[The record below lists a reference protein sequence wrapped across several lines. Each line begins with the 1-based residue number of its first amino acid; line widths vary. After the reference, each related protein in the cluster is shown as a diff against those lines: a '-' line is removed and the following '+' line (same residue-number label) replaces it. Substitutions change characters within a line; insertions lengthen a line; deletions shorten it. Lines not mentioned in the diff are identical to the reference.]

1 MCENEILKTVISRSG
16 NLKAVVF
23 NRGCGAITGFN
34 TQISIIN
41 TSEELESEGGN
52 LFIADGT
59 LPLGIH
65 WDSNTSISISG
76 SESSNIYKKEFSFN
90 GITIAYESQ
99 EK

>member
-1 MCENEILKTVISRSG
+1 MCENEISKTVISPSG

-23 NRGCGAITGFN
+23 NRGCGATTGFN

-59 LPLGIH
+59 LPLG
-65 WDSNTSISISG
+65 
-76 SESSNIYKKEFSFN
+76 KV
-90 GITIAYESQ
+90 
-99 EK
+99 